1 MLASLSEQIQMPFSS
16 DLVEALAAVR
26 AISFAHE
33 LSFSNFILEGDSEL
47 VIKALKSNDESLSLF
62 GHILASAKTI
72 TDVNYVSFSQTS
84 RIGNAVAYN
93 LAKHARHVTGFKVW
107 MEDVPSHLYSVLL
120 ADYG

>member
-1 MLASLSEQIQMPFSS
+1 MPFSS

-47 VIKALKSNDESLSLF
+47 VIKALKSNDESLSSF
-62 GHILASAKTI
+62 GHILASAKSI
-72 TDVNYVSFSQTS
+72 TDVNYISFSQTS
-84 RIGNAVAYN
+84 RIGNAVAYI

-107 MEDVPSHLYSVLL
+107 MKDVPSHLYSILL